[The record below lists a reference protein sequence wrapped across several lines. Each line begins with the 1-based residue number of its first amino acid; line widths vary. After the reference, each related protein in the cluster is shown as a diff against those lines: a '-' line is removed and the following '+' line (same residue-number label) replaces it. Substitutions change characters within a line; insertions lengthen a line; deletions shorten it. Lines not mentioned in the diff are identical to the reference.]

1 LPYPTPKEKLKFPL
15 VRPNHL
21 LIALVGSIVLNV
33 QLAGADEMITRVF
46 DVGEVLTGTALA
58 PPRPPQQNTL
68 LNRIGMTPAK
78 LPPAMC
84 HDYEMK
90 TSELIDVFYRFVT
103 PDVWNHNAHVGR
115 FGEDNLVV
123 YAPLKTQKAI
133 VALLDNLRH
142 LKLQSDIKARIR
154 ISVETRFVTI
164 TAAALKSA
172 GITIH
177 QTRPSQDSKP
187 IFLSDAQIAEIAKAS
202 ASQVYAPR
210 ATLRNGQ
217 GAAMYRI
224 TFMPYVGSVDV
235 ETSNGKTVITP
246 KIDYAYD
253 GILLSFQ
260 GWTDAEDREIN
271 LAANIKQLNFK
282 GFKNRHDAQHKE
294 ISWQVAQT
302 DDHEAHATL
311 SVPPGKSVILALS
324 SDEVAI
330 VSPHFVPFKQPQH

>member
-1 LPYPTPKEKLKFPL
+1 MF
-15 VRPNHL
+15 V
-21 LIALVGSIVLNV
+21 ALVVSLLVNIP
-33 QLAGADEMITRVF
+33 LASADEMITRVF
-46 DVGEVLTGTALA
+46 DVSEVLTGTALA
-58 PPRPPQQNTL
+58 PLRPPQQNTL
-68 LNRIGMTPAK
+68 LNKIGMNPAK

-84 HDYEMK
+84 HDYEMR
-90 TSELIDVFYRFVT
+90 TSELIDVLYRFVT

-115 FGEDNLVV
+115 FGEDYLVV
-123 YAPLKTQKAI
+123 YAPLKTQESI
-133 VALLDNLRH
+133 VALLDNLRQ

-172 GITIH
+172 GITIP
-177 QTRPSQDSKP
+177 QTRPSSHDSKP
-187 IFLSDAQIAEIAKAS
+187 IFLTDAQIAELAKAS

-224 TFMPYVGSVDV
+224 TFRPYVGSVDV
-235 ETSNGKTVITP
+235 ETSNGKTFITP

-253 GILLSFQ
+253 GLVLSFQ

-271 LAANIKQLNFK
+271 LAVSIKQLNFK
-282 GFKNRHDAQHKE
+282 GFKDCHDAQHKE

-302 DDHEAHATL
+302 DDHEADATL
-311 SVPPGKSVILALS
+311 SIPRGKSVMLALS
-324 SDEVAI
+324 GDEVAI
-330 VSPHFVPFKQPQH
+330 VSPHYVAPNQPQP